1 MFIRLMGLVDQHVGS
16 RIRQRRERLALT
28 VEELACL
35 VATHPEA
42 IAEYERGDEHASAQ
56 ELTFIADALGV
67 PVLYFY
73 DDRRPQAEAS
83 LDGRVKPGHD
93 TGRAAMHPSSPRRSR
108 LVSLQCY

>member
-1 MFIRLMGLVDQHVGS
+1 MFIRPMGLVDQHVGS

-73 DDRRPQAEAS
+73 DDTAEPAAALRSSTAVSVCHRRA
-83 LDGRVKPGHD
+83 
-93 TGRAAMHPSSPRRSR
+93 
-108 LVSLQCY
+108 